1 MRRVRVIGSCVLA
14 ASLLL
19 VGCDNQPV
27 GSTEDGL
34 KGNYGGRMQ
43 GFSDEDLFRGVL
55 FGVGPVAK
63 QLPEIWG
70 NPTLLTQLA
79 AELATRDEVAAQKKQ
94 HKAEIE
100 SRLNAVFQPGWESRA
115 QEVCDGIQT
124 RIKEVDPTF
133 MTRFGDSLRSGDQ
146 VKIQSALASV
156 GDFLRQD
163 GVEPSSLK
171 FAAVSQSV
179 ANTWYKYNDIFYDN
193 AIAVSHAAVLVSIAV
208 VIFPESGQG
217 ATLQHEMY
225 IDLLARRLRSAPRH
239 K

>member
-43 GFSDEDLFRGVL
+43 GFSDEELFRGVL

-63 QLPEIWG
+63 QLPRNLGQPDIAHAARRRAG
-70 NPTLLTQLA
+70 NL
-79 AELATRDEVAAQKKQ
+79 RDEVAAQKKQ

-179 ANTWYKYNDIFYDN
+179 ANTWYKYNQTSFTTTP
-193 AIAVSHAAVLVSIAV
+193 SPSRT
-208 VIFPESGQG
+208 PPSS
-217 ATLQHEMY
+217 
-225 IDLLARRLRSAPRH
+225 SASPS
-239 K
+239 

>member
-1 MRRVRVIGSCVLA
+1 MRQIRVIGSCVLA
-14 ASLLL
+14 ASLLV

-34 KGNYGGRMQ
+34 KSNYSGRMQ
-43 GFSDEDLFRGVL
+43 VFSDEDLFRGVL

-70 NPTLLTQLA
+70 NTTLLSQLA
-79 AELATRDEVAAQKKQ
+79 VELATRGDAPAQKTQ

-100 SRLNAVFQPGWESRA
+100 SRLSVAFQPGWEGRA
-115 QEVCDGIQT
+115 QEVSDAIQK
-124 RIKEVDPTF
+124 RIQEVDPTF

-146 VKIQSALASV
+146 IKIQSALASV
-156 GDFLRQD
+156 GDFLRKD
-163 GVEPSSLK
+163 GVEPSNLK
-171 FAAVSQSV
+171 FANVSQSV

-193 AIAVSHAAVLVSIAV
+193 AIAVSHAAVLVSIAL
-208 VIFPESGQG
+208 VIFPESGYG

-225 IDLLARRLRSAPRH
+225 IDLLARRLRSSPRH